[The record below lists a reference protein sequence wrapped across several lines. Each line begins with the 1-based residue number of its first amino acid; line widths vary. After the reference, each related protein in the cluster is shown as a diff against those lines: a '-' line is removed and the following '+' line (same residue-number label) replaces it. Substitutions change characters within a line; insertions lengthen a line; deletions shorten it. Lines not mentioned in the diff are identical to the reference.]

1 MDVDL
6 NYFSSKISGKVLL
19 YTSRDL
25 GASPAMTVKHDTV
38 SRLPPVLQKLAGK
51 FSPLRSKFVHNGHCD
66 TVLSTLQRWTVAYMY
81 LKTRCGLPR
90 VGFLKPSMMMILL
103 HGMYLLM
110 ENILFPSLL

>member
-6 NYFSSKISGKVLL
+6 NFFSSKISGKVLL

-38 SRLPPVLQKLAGK
+38 NRLPPVLQKLARK

-66 TVLSTLQRWTVAYMY
+66 TV
-81 LKTRCGLPR
+81 
-90 VGFLKPSMMMILL
+90 
-103 HGMYLLM
+103 
-110 ENILFPSLL
+110 